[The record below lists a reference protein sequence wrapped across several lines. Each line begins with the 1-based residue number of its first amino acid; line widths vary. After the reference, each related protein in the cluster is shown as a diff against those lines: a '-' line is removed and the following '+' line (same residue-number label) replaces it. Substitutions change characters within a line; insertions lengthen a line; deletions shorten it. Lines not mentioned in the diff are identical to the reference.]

1 MCAVKRTSH
10 QRNLAT
16 VPDIRKTTAHL
27 NVVGPQVR
35 KLRLR
40 KGWTQD
46 RLAAK
51 LQLLGW
57 DLSRESVTRL
67 ENQARRVPDLELFAL
82 AKALGVRADDL
93 LPRSLRPKIRELCA
107 KYRPKL
113 SRGQVPP
120 GG

>member
-1 MCAVKRTSH
+1 
-10 QRNLAT
+10 
-16 VPDIRKTTAHL
+16 VPVIKKKPSLL

-46 RLAAK
+46 HLALK

-57 DLSRESVTRL
+57 DLSRNSVTTL
-67 ENQARRVPDLELFAL
+67 ENQQRRVPDLEVSAL
-82 AKALGVRADDL
+82 AKALGVKVEDL
-93 LPRSLRPKIRELCA
+93 LPRAFRGKFKALWRH
-107 KYRPKL
+107 YRVKL

-120 GG
+120 E